1 MSESHTKLNKGT
13 KTGADKAAEHL
24 PALTR
29 AYGRAL
35 RAAGRRAATKM
46 RQTQTRALTAASAD
60 QTPPNW
66 VPPPPISLIDQN
78 ELADD
83 TQAKTANL
91 HRQMLTSSAESAL
104 KPFDISF
111 DIRAPT
117 SQAILDAVAARIQ
130 GTITSAIEEQI
141 NEAITDGY
149 ANGYS
154 VDRVAR
160 NIISATN
167 QITPVRADMLARTD
181 LNALSNAGSVL
192 AATTADAAS
201 TKTWLATE
209 DERTRETHSDADG
222 QTVGINDAF
231 DVGGESAQY
240 PGDPNLSWEES
251 ANCFPGET
259 LVVAASFTGGFRRW
273 YDGDL
278 ILVETDGQHRLSGT
292 PNHPVLTSTGW
303 KALGDLEHGDYLVC
317 GRLSEEE
324 AGVDPDVDHV
334 PAKIEEIF
342 AALDVVGDAR
352 RISGANVDFHGEI
365 PDRQVDVVRTDGLLW
380 NERNASIAEPFTEHH
395 LAATDV
401 YPRGLFPESAPRQV
415 VGGPLHASYGIVGRR
430 TDPGTL
436 LRSRA
441 GHTGDHA
448 LGAIA
453 GLNAHLEETQAD
465 AATTDL
471 VELGERLL
479 GLACEVSLAK
489 VIKRDVF
496 PFHGFVFNL
505 QVGDEEVYLASGVF
519 AHNCRCTVVFGQPL
533 TASTRAFDE
542 WRDHLWEGSN
552 LSLVAS
558 SHADAVTSGGDMTAT
573 NRANRDVMVPAG
585 LLEGLVAGET
595 SKIRALA
602 ATGDTGLPLSERDRA
617 WDAGEAT
624 GRVKKW
630 ASSDG
635 SGDPDKIDY
644 GKLGRAYFWQDPA
657 GDGGAK
663 IGDFKLPFADVIG
676 GKLTA
681 VWRGV
686 TAGAQRL
693 SQTQGIDKGSVQ
705 KKMSA
710 YYSNAA
716 KAFDDPS
723 IKPPWASGSASV
735 DGERLAAVRTFLADN
750 GADVIEDDELRAI
763 ILVAESFASSSKH
776 RYAGSG
782 GKCAICGMAA
792 SNKEAHY
799 AAETITASLENFT
812 LLAAAEGGTPW
823 TATLCVA
830 GVPTVDSGIQRLL
843 AVDGGSWLP
852 LPLPL
857 AFMDDSPHADMVT
870 KAPLCGRIDSISPA
884 GNLYQAAGVFFDD
897 SDDPTL
903 RATAATAA
911 AAVGEMRRMGISVD
925 LVDCDV
931 ELRPYQ
937 NGAVV
942 MDEANDPIS
951 DGDDGPGGPATEAN
965 YPADIPMPV
974 EAETDDVISMID
986 PDGDGDDDL
995 EFVMCF
1001 DQWVIAGATICPV
1014 QALTQA
1020 TITLVASAFRRE
1032 TKWNSETD
1040 FIGPVLTA
1048 SAAGLAPELPPAEW
1062 FDDPKLEQLTALT
1075 VTDEGRVFG
1084 HMAPWDGCHTGF
1096 PGTCVPP
1103 PRSPSNYAGFHLGEL
1118 VTADGSKVAV
1128 GTLTMDTGHAG
1139 HRLSADRAMAHY
1151 DNTGTAAA
1159 FVRAGEDRF
1168 GIWVAG
1174 SLSARLSAADAQALM
1189 ASKPSGDWREVFRGK
1204 GRDLIGVLQ
1213 VNMPGF
1219 PVPRAL
1225 TAASLLPDGGDA
1237 VQFVESEACVPCQ
1250 DEVNRELAVL
1260 VASVDGIEGLA
1271 QLVA

>member
-1 MSESHTKLNKGT
+1 MLFTMSQGNSPGVNRTVAETHEKLNKGT
-13 KTGADKAAEHL
+13 ARGADKAAEHL

-35 RAAGRRAATKM
+35 RAAGRRAAAKM
-46 RQTQTRALTAASAD
+46 RQTHTITASAAD

-66 VPPPPISLIDQN
+66 VPPPTASLIDQQ

-83 TQAKTANL
+83 TQAKTAKL
-91 HRQMLTSSAESAL
+91 HKQMLTASAESAL
-104 KPFDISF
+104 QPFDISF

-117 SQAILDAVAARIQ
+117 SQAIIDAIAARIQ

-160 NIISATN
+160 NIVNATN
-167 QITPVRADMLARTD
+167 QISPVRADMLARTD
-181 LNALSNAGSVL
+181 LNALSNAGSL
-192 AATTADAAS
+192 LGATTADAAA

-209 DERTRETHSDADG
+209 DERTRETHSEADG

-231 DVGGESAQY
+231 DVGGESAMY
-240 PGDPNLSWEES
+240 PGDPGLSWEES
-251 ANCFPGET
+251 ANCFPGAT
-259 LVVAASFTGGFRRW
+259 LVVAAAFTGGFRRW

-278 ILVETDGQHRLSGT
+278 ILVETDGQHSLAGT
-292 PNHPVLTSTGW
+292 PNHPVLTSSGW

-324 AGVDPDVDHV
+324 SCVDPDIDHI

-352 RISGANVDFHGEI
+352 RIPGANVDFHGEI
-365 PDRQVDVVRTDGLLW
+365 PDGQVYVVRADGLLW
-380 NERNASIAEPFTEHH
+380 NERNAASAEPFTEHH

-401 YPRGLFPESAPRQV
+401 YPRGLFPASAPRQV
-415 VGGPLHASYGIVGRR
+415 VGGPLHASYGIVGRGA
-430 TDPGTL
+430 DPGTL

-441 GHTGDHA
+441 GHTGNHA

-489 VIKRDVF
+489 VIKRNVL

-505 QVGDEEVYLASGVF
+505 QVGEEEVYLANGVF
-519 AHNCRCTVVFGQPL
+519 AHNCRCTVVYGNPL

-542 WRDHLWEGSN
+542 WRDHLWEGSE
-552 LSLVAS
+552 LTLVAS
-558 SHADAVTSGGDMTAT
+558 LHADAVTSGGDMNLDTLT
-573 NRANRDVMVPAG
+573 PK
-585 LLEGLVAGET
+585 T
-595 SKIRALA
+595 QALA

-644 GKLGRAYFWQDPA
+644 GKLARAYFWQDPA

-663 IGDFKLPFADVIG
+663 IGDFKLPFADIIG

-693 SQTQGIDKGSVQ
+693 SQTQGIDKGAVQ

-710 YYSNAA
+710 YYSKAA
-716 KAFDDPS
+716 SQFDDPS
-723 IKPPWASGSASV
+723 IKAPWASGSASV

-763 ILVAESFASSSKH
+763 LLVAESFASKH
-776 RYAGSG
+776 RYAGNG
-782 GKCAICGMAA
+782 GKCAICGMAP
-792 SNKEAHY
+792 SNKDAHY

-843 AVDGGSWLP
+843 APDGGSWLP

-857 AFMDDSPHADMVT
+857 ALMDDSPHADMIT
-870 KAPLCGRIDSISPA
+870 KSPICGRIDNISVA
-884 GNLYQAAGVFFDD
+884 GNVYQATGVFFDD
-897 SDDPTL
+897 SDDPKVQ
-903 RATAATAA
+903 AAGSQAA
-911 AAVGEMRRMGISVD
+911 ALVGEMQRMGVSVD
-925 LVDCDV
+925 LVDCDA
-931 ELRPYQ
+931 ELRQYQ

-965 YPADIPMPV
+965 YPNDIPMPV

-995 EFVMCF
+995 EYVMCF

-1020 TITLVASAFRRE
+1020 TISLLASAFRRE
-1032 TKWNSETD
+1032 TQWRSEAD
-1040 FIGPVLTA
+1040 FIGLSLTA

-1062 FDDPKLEQLTALT
+1062 FEDPKLEQLTALT
-1075 VTDEGRVFG
+1075 VTEDGRVFG

-1118 VTADGSKVAV
+1118 ATADGGKVAV

-1139 HRLSADRAMAHY
+1139 HRLSAEKAIAHY

-1159 FVRAGEDRF
+1159 YVRAGEDQF

-1174 SLSARLSAADAQALM
+1174 TLSARLSAADAQALM

-1204 GRDLIGVLQ
+1204 GRDLIGALQ
-1213 VNMPGF
+1213 VNVPGF

-1225 TAASLLPDGGDA
+1225 TASGLLPDGVDA
-1237 VQFVESEACVPCQ
+1237 VQFVESVPCVPCEA
-1250 DEVNRELAVL
+1250 EVDRELAVL
-1260 VASVDGIEGLA
+1260 VASVDGIDGLA
-1271 QLVA
+1271 LLVA